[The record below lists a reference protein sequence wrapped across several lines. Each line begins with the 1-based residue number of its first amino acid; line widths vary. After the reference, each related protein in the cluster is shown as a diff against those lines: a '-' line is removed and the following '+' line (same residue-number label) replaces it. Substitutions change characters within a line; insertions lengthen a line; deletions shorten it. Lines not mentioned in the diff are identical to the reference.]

1 MKKTTWATLA
11 SVIILGGGLTLS
23 VTADQKP
30 GQLLPYDV
38 PEAVAA
44 GEALYGDYCA
54 SCHAADLSG
63 EPNWRTPKQA
73 GRLPAPPHD
82 GTGHTW
88 HHPDVQLFRLTKYGP
103 AAVVG
108 NGYESDMPGFEGQL
122 SDQQILEVL
131 AYIKSTWPD
140 RIIARHDE
148 MNAAVAD
155 EAR

>member
-1 MKKTTWATLA
+1 MTKVTWTVLGSLVA
-11 SVIILGGGLTLS
+11 VGGGFTLS
-23 VTADQKP
+23 VAADQKP
-30 GQLLPYDV
+30 GQILPYDV

-44 GEALYGDYCA
+44 GEAIYGEYCA

-63 EPNWRTPKQA
+63 EPNWRTPKDT

-82 GTGHTW
+82 ETGHTW
-88 HHPDVQLFRLTKYGP
+88 HHPDIQLFMLTKYGT

-131 AYIKSTWPD
+131 AYIKSTWSD

-148 MNAAVAD
+148 MNAAVA
-155 EAR
+155 AQAQ

>member
-1 MKKTTWATLA
+1 MTKVTWTVLGSLVA
-11 SVIILGGGLTLS
+11 LGGGFALS
-23 VTADQKP
+23 VAADQKP
-30 GQLLPYDV
+30 GQILPYDV

-44 GEALYGDYCA
+44 GEAIYGEYCA

-63 EPNWRTPKQA
+63 EPNWRTPKDT

-82 GTGHTW
+82 ETGHTW
-88 HHPDVQLFRLTKYGP
+88 HHPDIQLFMLTKYGT

-131 AYIKSTWPD
+131 AYIKSTWSD

-148 MNAAVAD
+148 MNAAVA
-155 EAR
+155 AQAQ